1 MRSTEIEINAIQFQS
16 LGIDFSK
23 IKENKGK
30 RELTNSI
37 NEFLGNKKESNDQIL
52 LFLPYIQEQF
62 LNSSIKD
69 DLLFNIND
77 QFSIMLN

>member
-37 NEFLGNKKESNDQIL
+37 NEFLSNKKESN
-52 LFLPYIQEQF
+52 E
-62 LNSSIKD
+62 
-69 DLLFNIND
+69 
-77 QFSIMLN
+77 